1 MALTKKTTIL
11 SKINREKYPWDI
23 DSSSDGRPAL
33 PTAAVSSNNNVN
45 KVYQHWADGDAAMGT
60 KAEWN
65 NNILSDTKSDYF
77 EGEVVPHVFIYKAS
91 NQTPLING
99 QTYSINVTYNHYQAN
114 TNTGGFVYMT
124 SYNESRDP
132 DPSGEPDVSA
142 FSGALILEDSAFAV
156 GNGTQGNLHSVN
168 ANITAVSDVVYT
180 TSGQGTKDAHVTI
193 TFVYSGP
200 NTNNGFAEIYYGL
213 SIARPNEV
221 APDSNGAGSW
231 TGGSLQT
238 TVDVNGSGAT
248 SIQLMPSAII
258 HGEISGTKFSDVN
271 GDGLRDADGTDN
283 LLGTPDD
290 EVGLAGWTIFLD
302 TNDNGQLDAG
312 EAFMVTLADDPL
324 TSESEAGTYL
334 FSVTPDANP
343 MDPDDDP
350 YLVREVQQQGWT
362 QTSANPGPIQITA
375 MHPTESNVNFG
386 NQLQMPELNVS
397 KTFMGV
403 TLGDGDTLADAAG
416 DVLNYRVSV
425 TNTGNV
431 TLTNVTVVDPL
442 TGQNVSGVTL
452 APGASQDFDS
462 TYMLTQ
468 EDLDRAGN
476 AGPDGDI
483 DNTATADSDQT
494 GPSDASAEVPLD
506 YSPALSVVKN
516 FVDVS
521 GGDGDTLADAAGDV
535 LNYRVSVTN
544 TGNVTLTNVTVVDPL
559 TGQNVSGVTLAPGAS
574 QDFDS
579 TYMLTQE
586 DLDRAGNAGP
596 DGDIDNTA
604 TADSDQTGP
613 SDASAQVPLVQRP
626 GMAVEKSFIDV
637 TGGNGNTVADA
648 AGDVLNYEVRVTN
661 TGNQTLTGVTVVDP
675 LTGQNI
681 SGITLAPGQTE
692 FLYASYT
699 LTQADLDNN
708 GGGDGDIDNTATADS
723 SQTDPVSS
731 TAEAPIL
738 ARAFLAMNK
747 VFMGVD
753 DTAGNANGYADEAG
767 EVLNYEVRLT
777 NTGNVTLT
785 GVTVQ
790 DPSTGLDQTIASL
803 APGATA
809 TLTAD
814 YTLTQ
819 DDLDSNGGG
828 DADVDNLAFADS
840 NQTTQIFDEESAAIV
855 RSTAIQ
861 VNKIFINITGGND
874 NTVADA
880 PGDVINYINTVTNPG
895 NVTLTNVTLVD
906 PLTGLDVLLP
916 TLAPGDS
923 ASYASSYTLTQ
934 DDLDNNGNP
943 DSNGFIDNTVVAD
956 SAETFSVADS
966 ETVPVLTRTGLQY
979 DQELLSVTGGNGN
992 DIADAAGDVLNYQF
1006 TVTNFGNV
1014 TLTGLSLGDSLT
1026 GLVISGESLAP
1037 ASFRTYLGSYTLT
1050 QADLDNN
1057 AGTGFLSNVS
1067 FADSDQTAAVYDTEN
1082 AFLYIDPEVTLV
1094 KSVSVDGG
1102 LSWLDANS
1110 APGPTLLAS
1119 GTAPL
1124 FRFEVSNSGNMT
1136 LTDVLLADPDFDLN
1150 GAEAGAN
1157 LLIGTLA
1164 PEQMFTLEVEGIY
1177 EAGANVNIATVT
1189 AEWAGVSSL
1198 ADVDAAHYLGA

>member
-1 MALTKKTTIL
+1 M
-11 SKINREKYPWDI
+11 
-23 DSSSDGRPAL
+23 
-33 PTAAVSSNNNVN
+33 
-45 KVYQHWADGDAAMGT
+45 
-60 KAEWN
+60 
-65 NNILSDTKSDYF
+65 
-77 EGEVVPHVFIYKAS
+77 
-91 NQTPLING
+91 
-99 QTYSINVTYNHYQAN
+99 
-114 TNTGGFVYMT
+114 
-124 SYNESRDP
+124 
-132 DPSGEPDVSA
+132 
-142 FSGALILEDSAFAV
+142 
-156 GNGTQGNLHSVN
+156 
-168 ANITAVSDVVYT
+168 
-180 TSGQGTKDAHVTI
+180 
-193 TFVYSGP
+193 
-200 NTNNGFAEIYYGL
+200 
-213 SIARPNEV
+213 
-221 APDSNGAGSW
+221 
-231 TGGSLQT
+231 
-238 TVDVNGSGAT
+238 
-248 SIQLMPSAII
+248 
-258 HGEISGTKFSDVN
+258 
-271 GDGLRDADGTDN
+271 
-283 LLGTPDD
+283 
-290 EVGLAGWTIFLD
+290 
-302 TNDNGQLDAG
+302 
-312 EAFMVTLADDPL
+312 
-324 TSESEAGTYL
+324 
-334 FSVTPDANP
+334 
-343 MDPDDDP
+343 
-350 YLVREVQQQGWT
+350 
-362 QTSANPGPIQITA
+362 
-375 MHPTESNVNFG
+375 
-386 NQLQMPELNVS
+386 
-397 KTFMGV
+397 
-403 TLGDGDTLADAAG
+403 
-416 DVLNYRVSV
+416 
-425 TNTGNV
+425 
-431 TLTNVTVVDPL
+431 
-442 TGQNVSGVTL
+442 
-452 APGASQDFDS
+452 
-462 TYMLTQ
+462 
-468 EDLDRAGN
+468 
-476 AGPDGDI
+476 
-483 DNTATADSDQT
+483 
-494 GPSDASAEVPLD
+494 PLD

-840 NQTTQIFDEESAAIV
+840 NQTTQIFDEESAAIL